1 MKKFFRAAACVA
13 ALVSLAF
20 ACSCAGGEQK
30 NYFKN
35 IYSMG
40 TWGTLIV
47 PQTESAFS
55 SCSGGDEEKFN
66 SFAEEVSS
74 ILTSA
79 DNSLSA
85 TYSFSCIYKFNQ
97 AEAGSETEIDK
108 TAYDVLTK
116 AKEMYKDTEYYY
128 NPAVYYCVKEYGFPR
143 NGDTKPETLPDEYR
157 VQAFCNLASHFG
169 ELGLIER
176 DGKYYAI
183 KPKYTVSVDDE
194 EYSLAIDLGGIGKGW
209 CADKVYSLM
218 TERGYE
224 YGMFNFGS
232 SSMAVKR
239 YAFNEA
245 KNYSLEPRD
254 PRGIGSFC
262 AINIMDCNLST
273 SGDYMQY
280 YELGGMRYCHI
291 IDPFTGSPIQTGVAS
306 VTVIGGSAMEDD
318 ALTTALSCMGKS
330 KAVEFINENN
340 EKFSDRTVIMLVFE
354 DGEGKI
360 ITNRP
365 QDITVLNTQYA
376 LANSVENGRIVL
388 NDVA

>member
-1 MKKFFRAAACVA
+1 MK
-13 ALVSLAF
+13 
-20 ACSCAGGEQK
+20 
-30 NYFKN
+30 
-35 IYSMG
+35 

-55 SCSGGDEEKFN
+55 SCSGGEEEKFN
-66 SFAEEVSS
+66 ALVEEVTS

-116 AKEMYKDTEYYY
+116 AKEIYTLTEGYY
-128 NPAVYYCVKEYGFPR
+128 NPAVYYSVKAYGFPI
-143 NGDTKPETLPDEYR
+143 DDEKPQTLPSEQT
-157 VQAFCNLASHFG
+157 VSAFCGLASHFN
-169 ELGLIER
+169 ELELKER
-176 DGKYYAI
+176 DGKYYAV
-183 KPKYTVSVDDE
+183 KPEYTVTVDGE
-194 EYSLAIDLGGIGKGW
+194 KYSLAIDLGGIGKGL
-209 CADKVYSLM
+209 CADKVSALM
-218 TERGYE
+218 DEKGYE
-224 YGMFNFGS
+224 YGMFNFGF

-245 KNYSLEPRD
+245 ENYSLEPRD

-280 YELGGMRYCHI
+280 YEIDGVRYSHI
-291 IDPFTGSPIQTGVAS
+291 IDPFTGSPVQTGVAS

-318 ALTTALSCMGKS
+318 ALTTALSCMGKD
-330 KAVEFINENN
+330 KAVEFINE
-340 EKFSDRTVIMLVFE
+340 KLSDRTVVMLVFE
-354 DGEGKI
+354 GGEGKI

-365 QDITVLNTQYA
+365 QDITIINTQYA
-376 LANSVENGRIVL
+376 LANTVENGRIVL